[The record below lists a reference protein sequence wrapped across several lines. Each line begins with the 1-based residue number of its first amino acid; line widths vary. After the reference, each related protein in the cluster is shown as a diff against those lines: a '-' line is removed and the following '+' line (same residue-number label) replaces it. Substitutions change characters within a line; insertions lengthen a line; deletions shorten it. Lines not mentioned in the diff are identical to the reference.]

1 MAGNGGAA
9 PSLEVAPSP
18 EKGTNMNRFESMNEP
33 IRVTEVV
40 RMRAQV
46 ATISR
51 DEAQRQFRM
60 SLALVSILSMAS
72 LATTVVT
79 LGQLG

>member
-1 MAGNGGAA
+1 M
-9 PSLEVAPSP
+9 
-18 EKGTNMNRFESMNEP
+18 EKGIAMNRFHSMNEP
-33 IRVTEVV
+33 IRVAEVV

-46 ATISR
+46 STISR

-72 LATTVVT
+72 LAVTIVT
-79 LGQLG
+79 LGHLG